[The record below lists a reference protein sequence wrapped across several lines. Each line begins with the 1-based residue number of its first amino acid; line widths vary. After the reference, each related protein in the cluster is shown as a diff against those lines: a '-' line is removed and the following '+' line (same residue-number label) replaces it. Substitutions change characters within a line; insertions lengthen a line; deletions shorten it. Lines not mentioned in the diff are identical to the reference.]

1 MRFTLEIRLA
11 GDEGTATD
19 VRRFNIT
26 AINPSRA
33 LRHGRA
39 LFQDWKK
46 RHPSSQAK
54 ARLLNAQDVELY
66 EVTE

>member
-1 MRFTLEIRLA
+1 MA
-11 GDEGTATD
+11 AD

-33 LRHGRA
+33 LRHARA

-54 ARLLNAQDVELY
+54 ARLLNARGVELY
-66 EVTE
+66 DVAE